1 MGFFSKKET
10 VEKRDMT
17 IENSGLAAD
26 IMYSKLYGSSV
37 DCDTAMQIPSVARCV
52 NMIASAVA
60 MLPVKM
66 YRREGTSVKEITDD
80 PRITMLN
87 SVTGDTISADEM
99 RFSMV
104 RDYLLTGSAFAYI
117 GRSYDTP
124 DKLYYVSEKY
134 VAVQKNLTDIIHKRF
149 QYSILGRIYYPYQML
164 KVLKN
169 TDGFGKGRGI
179 VQENPLIIDT
189 AYQMMKFQ
197 KNQLVKGG
205 NKKGFLKSEKTLA
218 KPAVDEVKAAWAKL
232 YSNENTENIVFLN
245 NGIDFKEVSNSS
257 VEMQINQ
264 NMQTAN
270 AEIMKLFGTADGI
283 LSDAT
288 VKNAVMPVIDAFE
301 AAYDNDLLLENERGS
316 VYFAFDTRELTRG
329 DIQQR
334 YSAYAVAL
342 QNNFMQL
349 DEVRERED
357 LPPLGVNFIKLG
369 LNDVL
374 LDPKTNQI
382 YTPNTNAMVNI
393 GTGEGANVSQ
403 PVDKSGNDDIIEDRA
418 RHFKQ
423 NPKTGLME
431 GSYKETDDF
440 TLSPEERR
448 SFLSDKIESNE
459 LPLKLREQKQNTHRK
474 GTPQYVEGN
483 SYVTIDNS
491 EIQEIINK
499 RHNTGKVFIL
509 NQGKHIREV
518 ISCDKTIGVNVD
530 LEKGI
535 EEDTSNATI
544 HYSKKGTHMVPA
556 HGKEKGK

>member
-66 YRREGTSVKEITDD
+66 YRRNGSNVEEITDD

-270 AEIMKLFGTADGI
+270 SEIMKLFGTADGI

-393 GTGEGANVSQ
+393 GTGEGTNVSQ
-403 PVDKSGNDDIIEDRA
+403 PVDKSGNDDIIDVRGNPN
-418 RHFKQ
+418 HDPQ
-423 NPKTGLME
+423 NGQFTSG
-431 GSYKETDDF
+431 GSSDSVAIDK
-440 TLSPEERR
+440 
-448 SFLSDKIESNE
+448 SDKSDTIDSKEGAPKYDTSTINSSNVE
-459 LPLKLREQKQNTHRK
+459 LTRHILERAAERGISKNDIVDAIDNPLSEKPIKWDSLGRPSFQRIGETATTAINPENRKLTSTWKTHKKLRNKLK
-474 GTPQYVEGN
+474 G
-483 SYVTIDNS
+483 
-491 EIQEIINK
+491 
-499 RHNTGKVFIL
+499 
-509 NQGKHIREV
+509 
-518 ISCDKTIGVNVD
+518 
-530 LEKGI
+530 EK
-535 EEDTSNATI
+535 S
-544 HYSKKGTHMVPA
+544 
-556 HGKEKGK
+556 

>member
-1 MGFFSKKET
+1 MVLKLYPDEGSGYIKMGFFSKKET

-17 IENSGLAAD
+17 IENSGLSGLAAD
-26 IMYSKLYGSSV
+26 IMYAKLYGNSV

-403 PVDKSGNDDIIEDRA
+403 PVDKSGNDDIIDVRG
-418 RHFKQ
+418 
-423 NPKTGLME
+423 NPNH
-431 GSYKETDDF
+431 DDKGRF
-440 TLSPEERR
+440 T
-448 SFLSDKIESNE
+448 F
-459 LPLKLREQKQNTHRK
+459 
-474 GTPQYVEGN
+474 
-483 SYVTIDNS
+483 
-491 EIQEIINK
+491 
-499 RHNTGKVFIL
+499 GKV
-509 NQGKHIREV
+509 KM
-518 ISCDKTIGVNVD
+518 
-530 LEKGI
+530 
-535 EEDTSNATI
+535 
-544 HYSKKGTHMVPA
+544 SKKEYYRVSSAICTDHPDLKNDNKYYDYFYDNYYYVFSVVEPGTYTFISKIKIDEKNKKKIDFIKENLVD
-556 HGKEKGK
+556 GKK

>member
-1 MGFFSKKET
+1 MVLKLYPDEGSGYIKMGFFSKKET

-26 IMYSKLYGSSV
+26 VMYAKLYGNSV

-403 PVDKSGNDDIIEDRA
+403 PVDKSGNDDIIDVRG
-418 RHFKQ
+418 KYIQ
-423 NPKTGLME
+423 LPNGKMNGSLPSTGAKMSKAE
-431 GSYKETDDF
+431 RKRVSSQFATDF
-440 TLSPEERR
+440 PS
-448 SFLSDKIESNE
+448 
-459 LPLKLREQKQNTHRK
+459 
-474 GTPQYVEGN
+474 
-483 SYVTIDNS
+483 
-491 EIQEIINK
+491 
-499 RHNTGKVFIL
+499 
-509 NQGKHIREV
+509 
-518 ISCDKTIGVNVD
+518 
-530 LEKGI
+530 
-535 EEDTSNATI
+535 A
-544 HYSKKGTHMVPA
+544 
-556 HGKEKGK
+556 EKGKTYSYENRNHFYLVTVKDFGSYHFEYKLKLCARNQNKINLLRSIYDEKDE

>member
-1 MGFFSKKET
+1 MGLFSKKEVT
-10 VEKRDMT
+10 ERRDMT

-26 IMYSKLYGSSV
+26 IMYAKLYGNAV
-37 DCDTAMQIPSVARCV
+37 DCDTAMQIPSIARCV
-52 NMIASAVA
+52 NMVASAVA

-66 YRREGTSVKEITDD
+66 YRKNGSEVEEIKDD
-80 PRITMLN
+80 PRVIMLN

-104 RDYLLTGSAFAYI
+104 RDYLLRGSAFAYI
-117 GRSYDTP
+117 GRSFGTP
-124 DKLYYVSEKY
+124 DKLYYVPEKD
-134 VAVQKNLTDIIHKRF
+134 VMVQKNVQDVIFKRF
-149 QYSILGRIYYPYQML
+149 CYSIQGKIYYPYQML

-169 TDGFGKGRGI
+169 TDGFGKGKGI

-205 NKKGFLKSEKTLA
+205 NKKGFLKAEKTLA

-232 YSNENTENIVFLN
+232 YSNENSENIVFLN
-245 NGIDFKEVSNSS
+245 NGVDFKEVSNSS

-264 NMQTAN
+264 NMNTAN

-288 VKNAVMPVIDAFE
+288 IKNAVMPVIDAFE

-334 YSAYAVAL
+334 YNAYAVAL

-349 DEVRERED
+349 DEVRALED

-393 GTGEGANVSQ
+393 GTGAGANITQ
-403 PVDKSGNDDIIEDRA
+403 P
-418 RHFKQ
+418 
-423 NPKTGLME
+423 
-431 GSYKETDDF
+431 
-440 TLSPEERR
+440 
-448 SFLSDKIESNE
+448 ESNDE
-459 LPLKLREQKQNTHRK
+459 SVPK
-474 GTPQYVEGN
+474 G
-483 SYVTIDNS
+483 
-491 EIQEIINK
+491 
-499 RHNTGKVFIL
+499 
-509 NQGKHIREV
+509 
-518 ISCDKTIGVNVD
+518 
-530 LEKGI
+530 
-535 EEDTSNATI
+535 
-544 HYSKKGTHMVPA
+544 
-556 HGKEKGK
+556 